1 MYKKKEKSAEVADF
15 FRSMWSSLHI
25 SIAGHF
31 DSAAVLQKIPLKAL
45 FKSKVF
51 DHIYFISDVE
61 FLVAAA
67 ARINKEMQFHLSETL
82 FLTVMV
88 ATVYR
93 YTDSFG
99 VLAETSK
106 CVAVIVF
113 SPNS

>member
-1 MYKKKEKSAEVADF
+1 
-15 FRSMWSSLHI
+15 MWSSLHISI

-61 FLVAAA
+61 ILVAAA
-67 ARINKEMQFHLSETL
+67 ARRNKEMQFHLSKTL
-82 FLTVMV
+82 FLTVM
-88 ATVYR
+88 APTVYR
-93 YTDSFG
+93 YTDTFG
-99 VLAETSK
+99 VLETSK

-113 SPNS
+113 SPTS